1 MHFLFESSFG
11 CTELYL
17 FHHHHIKNFNYNFW
31 KIIHRQRRE
40 LTQNF
45 DNLAA
50 LLNFNLNQPIP
61 ERPELLQMAHDRI
74 IQLRQQLATT
84 QSNNN
89 QIQQKPWKIEKM
101 NIDG

>member
-1 MHFLFESSFG
+1 MDNAVVARNSIYFVIIII
-11 CTELYL
+11 
-17 FHHHHIKNFNYNFW
+17 IKIV

-61 ERPELLQMAHDRI
+61 ERPELLQMAHQRI
-74 IQLRQQLATT
+74 IQLRKQLHM
-84 QSNNN
+84 
-89 QIQQKPWKIEKM
+89 IQ
-101 NIDG
+101 